1 VLLAGRLRLQVEGQ
15 QEQRGESLGATALAI
30 AIALCK
36 EVVSHRKRS
45 QQRVTRYTEKIT
57 RMSSPAKTNES
68 KKRKHDLGDVE
79 NSAMGAGTTTNTEAT
94 STDAAAAVAAAAA
107 IQIASASAPHNS
119 DEIHDESESED
130 DDDDD
135 DEDDDDDDDDVVEVS
150 SKSNDNQGIDDDD
163 DDVYIDEGSIIV
175 GKEPGQAKE
184 IPSKHKCQHCNR
196 VFTRRHNLKAHMQTH
211 TENRPY
217 KCSQCSR
224 TFRRMYDVKRHQQTH
239 NATKPYSCK
248 FCGKRFARADAVL
261 RHNSSPNVCSA
272 ALKAANI
279 GELEIL
285 EDKENQN
292 GHIAKK
298 RKIVGEE
305 NEVPDDANLFAQMT
319 DGLPSHANNVIQST
333 LSDLANSPSLNLSLV
348 TSILTD
354 ILSNKAKSKDGST
367 AGVIELPRRQYKL
380 LKKLLKTLQDLDG
393 RVQKLESMLP
403 EMA

>member
-1 VLLAGRLRLQVEGQ
+1 M
-15 QEQRGESLGATALAI
+15 GATAIAI

-57 RMSSPAKTNES
+57 KMSSPAKTNES
-68 KKRKHDLGDVE
+68 KKRKHDLGNVE
-79 NSAMGAGTTTNTEAT
+79 NSATTTNTEGT

-119 DEIHDESESED
+119 HEIHDESDSDAVESED

-135 DEDDDDDDDDVVEVS
+135 DDDDEDDDVVEVS
-150 SKSNDNQGIDDDD
+150 SKSNVNQGIDD

-175 GKEPGQAKE
+175 GKESGQAKE
-184 IPSKHKCQHCNR
+184 IPSKHKCEHCNR

-298 RKIVGEE
+298 RKIVGEG